1 MPHHKRATY
10 GQICCKYCP
19 QKHKLNCSWLTIGSD
34 QIRDN
39 GNKSTLTAALVTAK
53 LLINS
58 TISTPKA
65 KFYGMDLAN
74 FYLMTPMKE
83 YEYMQLR
90 LELIRDEIIQQY
102 NLRDLV
108 DEQGWVCW

>member
-1 MPHHKRATY
+1 MAT
-10 GQICCKYCP
+10 
-19 QKHKLNCSWLTIGSD
+19 
-34 QIRDN
+34 
-39 GNKSTLTAALVTAK
+39 KSTPTVTLVTAK

-65 KFYGMDLAN
+65 KFYGMDLSN
-74 FYLMTPMKE
+74 FYHMTPMKE

-90 LELIRDEIIQQY
+90 LKLIPDKIIRQY

-108 DEQGWVCW
+108 DEQGWVYVEI